1 MNSNEDWYQTAI
13 KKFKINE
20 ILYKK
25 FSGKPTR
32 IGRGGFGLI
41 YKTECNS
48 IGTVAIKE
56 ITIGIEDDEACI
68 KNFINEL
75 KIHSRTEHERIL
87 QFYGIS
93 RNIDEGLYYLVLEY
107 ANQGN
112 LREFLIKKKSCD
124 NCFEWEERVR
134 LAVQIVEGLGYLHEV
149 LNVAHRDLHTKNILI
164 NDGNIKISDF
174 GFCWETEPNSRPLIE
189 GVLSRLKSMSLEPVF
204 EEDDKISTIS
214 LFQYRDTSRDST
226 SEYSNNVSSLTIPDD
241 LILPTNNVTCKRCD
255 SKFTDQN
262 WCYDCEAQKFQEDFP
277 NWTSENESLD
287 ELIQYSQLSAITN
300 DTYFEWINFNR
311 FNNIENMHS
320 LYYEFYTAIWLD
332 GSRELWDNR
341 SQQWARTG
349 PVKIIL
355 RRLKYLTINKLKLYL
370 ELKNIIICCY
380 GFTQDP
386 KTKYYYIVLK
396 YANGGIL
403 QQYIKNKFPL
413 SWFERLSILKKIVEL
428 LHNIHKTNYVY
439 RNLHSGNIL
448 LQEDDLNHKL
458 EIYVSDLDSCIY
470 SDYKMRK
477 ELYVYTSN
485 IAPENLRGEIISI
498 KSDIYNLGV
507 IMRELTL
514 GNYYNINNPQCYHE
528 LMQKCLDNDPEN
540 RPNTLDLLEELHI
553 FTASPL
559 RKRQFE
565 DADSR
570 GLQPLQISP
579 PLQKNKRLINPSSE
593 YFSNQFSRGADY
605 SFF

>member
-1 MNSNEDWYQTAI
+1 MNSSNSSEDWYQTAI

-20 ILYKK
+20 IPYKK

-41 YKTECNS
+41 YKTECDS

-56 ITIGIEDDEACI
+56 ITISIEDDEICI

-75 KIHSRTEHERIL
+75 KIHSRIEHERII

-124 NCFEWEERVR
+124 NCFGWEERVR
-134 LAVQIVEGLGYLHEV
+134 LAIQIVEGLRHLHEI
-149 LNVAHRDLHTKNILI
+149 LNVAHRDLHTKNILM

-174 GFCWETEPNSRPLIE
+174 GLSKNLNSTIPLIE
-189 GVLSRLKSMSLEPVF
+189 EVLSRLSSMSLNPVF
-204 EEDDKISTIS
+204 EDDDKVSTIGIN
-214 LFQYRDTSRDST
+214 LFQYPDTSRNST
-226 SEYSNNVSSLTIPDD
+226 SEYSNNISSLTIPDD
-241 LILPTNNVTCKRCD
+241 LTLSTNNVICKRCD

-287 ELIQYSQLSAITN
+287 ELIQYSQLNATTN

-311 FNNIENMHS
+311 FNNIENMQS

-332 GSRELWDNR
+332 GSKELWDNK

-355 RRLKYLTINKLKLYL
+355 RRLKYLTINILKLYL

-386 KTKYYYIVLK
+386 TTKYYYIVLK
-396 YANGGIL
+396 YASGGTL
-403 QQYIKNKFPL
+403 QQYIKNKFLL

-428 LHNIHKTNYVY
+428 LHNIHKTNYVHG
-439 RNLHSGNIL
+439 NLNSRSIL

-458 EIYVSDLDSCIY
+458 EIYISDLDLCIY
-470 SDYKMRK
+470 SNYKAKREFYDVLTK
-477 ELYVYTSN
+477 LTVYAAAT
-485 IAPENLRGEIISI
+485 APEIFRGEIISI
-498 KSDIYNLGV
+498 KSDIYSLGV
-507 IMRELTL
+507 IMRELISGCYT
-514 GNYYNINNPQCYHE
+514 PQCYHE
-528 LMQKCLDNDPEN
+528 LMQKCLDDEPEK
-540 RPNTLDLLEELHI
+540 RPDTLDLLEELDI

-570 GLQPLQISP
+570 GLQINPPLQISPLLQISP
-579 PLQKNKRLINPSSE
+579 PLQINTPS
-593 YFSNQFSRGADY
+593 
-605 SFF
+605 